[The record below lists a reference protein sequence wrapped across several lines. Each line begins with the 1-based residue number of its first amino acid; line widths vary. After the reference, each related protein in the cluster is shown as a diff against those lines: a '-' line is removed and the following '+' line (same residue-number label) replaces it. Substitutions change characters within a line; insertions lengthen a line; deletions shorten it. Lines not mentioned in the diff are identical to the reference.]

1 MGKRAIPVILTEEE
15 QEDLLN
21 QFNVRYVTSQRNKV
35 MFQLMLNTGL
45 RVSETTS
52 LRWEDVN
59 LTSGKLMVREG
70 KGAKD
75 RSLWVDEDQL
85 KELGKWKER
94 QVEKIGKLPRW
105 VFSTLR
111 EGNAGKKLTIQQVWK
126 TLKTYAKKAG
136 IEKDISP
143 HTLRHTF
150 ATDLY
155 RETGKIRLVQK
166 ALGHSDLSTTMIY
179 THIVDDELEDA
190 LKSFRGGKGNQSE
203 SET

>member
-1 MGKRAIPVILTEEE
+1 MGKRAIPVVLTESE
-15 QEDLLN
+15 QEKLLD
-21 QFNVRYVTSQRNKV
+21 QFNERYVTSFRNKV

-45 RVSETTS
+45 RVSEAVS

-59 LTSGKLMVREG
+59 LTSGKVMVREG

-75 RSLWVDEDQL
+75 RSLWVDEGQL
-85 KELGKWKER
+85 DELGKWKER
-94 QVEKIGKLPRW
+94 QVEKVGELPKW

-111 EGNAGKKLTIQQVWK
+111 KGNAGEKLTIQQVWK
-126 TLKTYAKKAG
+126 TLKTYAEKAG
-136 IEKDISP
+136 VEKDISP

-166 ALGHSDLSTTMIY
+166 ALGHADLSTTMIY
-179 THIVDDELEDA
+179 THIVDEELEGA
-190 LKSFRGGKGNQSE
+190 MKSFRGG
-203 SET
+203 

>member
-1 MGKRAIPVILTEEE
+1 MGKRQIPVVLTEEE
-15 QEDLLN
+15 QQSLLD
-21 QFNVRYVTSQRNKV
+21 QFNTRYVTSQRNEV

-45 RVSETTS
+45 RVSEIVS

-59 LTSGKLMVREG
+59 LTSGKVMVREG

-75 RSLWVDEDQL
+75 RTLWVDENQL
-85 KELGKWKER
+85 EELKKWKER
-94 QVEKIGKLPRW
+94 QVEKVGELPKW
-105 VFSTLR
+105 VFSALR

-126 TLKTYAKKAG
+126 TLRTYAEKAG
-136 IEKDISP
+136 VEKDISP

-166 ALGHSDLSTTMIY
+166 ALGHADLSTTMIY
-179 THIVDDELEDA
+179 THIMDEELEGA
-190 LKSFRGGKGNQSE
+190 MKSFRGKEEENRENQ
-203 SET
+203 

>member
-1 MGKRAIPVILTEEE
+1 MGKRAIPVVLTESE

-45 RVSETTS
+45 RVSEIVS

-59 LTSGKLMVREG
+59 LTSGKVMVREG

-75 RSLWVDEDQL
+75 RTLWVDEGQVD
-85 KELGKWKER
+85 ELGEWKER
-94 QVEKIGKLPRW
+94 QVEKLGKLPKW

-111 EGNAGKKLTIQQVWK
+111 AGNSGEKLTIQQVWK
-126 TLKTYAKKAG
+126 TLRTYAVKAG

-166 ALGHSDLSTTMIY
+166 ALGHADLSTTMIY
-179 THIVDDELEDA
+179 THIVDEELEGA
-190 LKSFRGGKGNQSE
+190 MKSFREGELRGN
-203 SET
+203 

>member
-1 MGKRAIPVILTEEE
+1 MGKRAIPVVLTKEE
-15 QEDLLN
+15 QQSLIN
-21 QFNVRYVTSQRNKV
+21 QFNTRYVTSHRNKV
-35 MFQLMLNTGL
+35 MFQMMLNKGL
-45 RVSETTS
+45 SVSEIVS

-59 LTSGKLMVREG
+59 LTSGKVMVREG

-75 RSLWVDEDQL
+75 RTLWVDNSQL
-85 KELGKWKER
+85 DELGEWKDR
-94 QVEKIGKLPRW
+94 QVEKIGELPRW

-111 EGNAGKKLTIQQVWK
+111 ESNAGEKLTIQQVWK
-126 TLKTYAKKAG
+126 TLKTYAEKAG

-166 ALGHSDLSTTMIY
+166 ALGHADLSTTMIY
-179 THIVDDELEDA
+179 THIVDEELEGA
-190 LKSFRGGKGNQSE
+190 MKSLR
-203 SET
+203 

>member
-1 MGKRAIPVILTEEE
+1 MGKRKIPVVLTEEE
-15 QEDLLN
+15 QRSLLD
-21 QFNVRYVTSQRNKV
+21 QFNTRYITSQRNKV

-45 RVSETTS
+45 RVSEIVS

-59 LTSGKLMVREG
+59 LTTGKLMVREG

-75 RSLWVDEDQL
+75 RTLWVDEGQVE
-85 KELGKWKER
+85 ELGEWKER
-94 QVEKIGKLPRW
+94 QGEKVGELPKW

-111 EGNAGKKLTIQQVWK
+111 EGNAGEKMSIQQVWK
-126 TLKTYAKKAG
+126 TFKTYAEKAG

-166 ALGHSDLSTTMIY
+166 ALGHADLSTTMIY
-179 THIVDDELEDA
+179 THIVDEELEGA
-190 LKSFRGGKGNQSE
+190 MKSFRGSGG
-203 SET
+203 

>member
-1 MGKRAIPVILTEEE
+1 MGKRKIPVVLTEEE
-15 QEDLLN
+15 QEDLLD

-35 MFQLMLNTGL
+35 TFQLMLNTGL
-45 RVSETTS
+45 RVSEAVS

-75 RSLWVDEDQL
+75 RTLWVDEGQL
-85 KELGKWKER
+85 DELGEWKER
-94 QVEKIGKLPRW
+94 QVEKVWELPKW

-111 EGNAGKKLTIQQVWK
+111 EGNAGKKMSIQQVWK
-126 TLKTYAKKAG
+126 TLKTYAEKAG
-136 IEKDISP
+136 IKKDISP

-166 ALGHSDLSTTMIY
+166 ALGHADLSTTMIY
-179 THIVDDELEDA
+179 THIVDEELEGA
-190 LKSFRGGKGNQSE
+190 MKSLRG
-203 SET
+203 

>member
-1 MGKRAIPVILTEEE
+1 VIGVQHLRVKMVKRKIPVVLTKNE
-15 QEDLLN
+15 QQDLLE
-21 QFNVRYVTSQRNKV
+21 QFNTRHVTSQRNKV

-52 LRWEDVN
+52 LRWKDVN
-59 LTSGKLMVREG
+59 FTSGKLMVREG

-75 RSLWVDEDQL
+75 RTLRVDEDQL
-85 KELGKWKER
+85 DELGEWKGR
-94 QVEKIGKLPRW
+94 QKEKVGRLPKL
-105 VFSTLR
+105 VFSTLK

-126 TLKTYAKKAG
+126 MLKIYAEKAN

-155 RETGKIRLVQK
+155 QETGKIRWVQQ
-166 ALGHSDLSTTMIY
+166 ALGHADSSTTMIY
-179 THIVDDELEDA
+179 THIVEERFEEGDKD
-190 LKSFRGGKGNQSE
+190 
-203 SET
+203 

>member
-1 MGKRAIPVILTEEE
+1 MGKRQIPVVLTEEE
-15 QEDLLN
+15 QQKLLN
-21 QFNVRYVTSQRNKV
+21 QFNERYVTSQRNKV

-45 RVSETTS
+45 RVSEAVS

-75 RSLWVDEDQL
+75 RTLWVDEAQL
-85 KELGKWKER
+85 ESLGEWKDR
-94 QVEKIGKLPRW
+94 QVEKVGELPRW

-111 EGNAGKKLTIQQVWK
+111 EGNPGNIMSIQQVWK
-126 TLKTYAKKAG
+126 TLKTYAGKAG

-166 ALGHSDLSTTMIY
+166 ALGHADLSTTMIY
-179 THIVDDELEDA
+179 THIVDEELEGA
-190 LKSFRGGKGNQSE
+190 MKSFRGGNNQSK
-203 SET
+203 

>member
-1 MGKRAIPVILTEEE
+1 MPKRAIPVVLTDEE
-15 QEDLLN
+15 QQKLLD
-21 QFNVRYVTSQRNKV
+21 QFNTRYVTSFRNKV

-45 RVSETTS
+45 RVSETVS
-52 LRWEDVN
+52 LRWKDVH
-59 LTSGKLMVREG
+59 LTSGKVMVREG

-75 RSLWVDEDQL
+75 RTLWVDNGQL
-85 KELGKWKER
+85 DELGEWKER
-94 QVEKIGKLPRW
+94 QVEKLGELPRW

-111 EGNAGKKLTIQQVWK
+111 DGNAGEKLTIQQVWK
-126 TLKTYAKKAG
+126 TLRTYAEKAG
-136 IEKDISP
+136 IEKNISP

-166 ALGHSDLSTTMIY
+166 ALGHADLSTTMIY

-190 LKSFRGGKGNQSE
+190 LKSFRRQ
-203 SET
+203 

>member
-1 MGKRAIPVILTEEE
+1 MGKRAIPVVLTEEE
-15 QEDLLN
+15 QQKLLD
-21 QFNVRYVTSQRNKV
+21 QFNERYVTSHRNKV

-45 RVSETTS
+45 RVSEVVS

-75 RSLWVDEDQL
+75 RTLWVDEGQVD
-85 KELGKWKER
+85 ELGEWKER
-94 QVEKIGKLPRW
+94 QVKKVGELSKW

-111 EGNAGKKLTIQQVWK
+111 EGNAGKKMSIQQVWK
-126 TLKTYAKKAG
+126 TLKTYAEKAG
-136 IEKDISP
+136 LEKDISP

-166 ALGHSDLSTTMIY
+166 ALGHADLSTTMIY
-179 THIVDDELEDA
+179 THIVDEELEGA
-190 LKSFRGGKGNQSE
+190 MKSFRGASG
-203 SET
+203 

>member
-1 MGKRAIPVILTEEE
+1 MGKRAIPVVLTEEE

-166 ALGHSDLSTTMIY
+166 ALGHADLSTTMIY
-179 THIVDDELEDA
+179 THIVDEELEGA
-190 LKSFRGGKGNQSE
+190 MKSFRSASG
-203 SET
+203 

>member
-45 RVSETTS
+45 RVSEAVS
-52 LRWEDVN
+52 LRWKDVN

-75 RSLWVDEDQL
+75 RTLWVDNDQL
-85 KELGKWKER
+85 DELGEWKER
-94 QVEKIGKLPRW
+94 QVEKLGEVPKW

-126 TLKTYAKKAG
+126 TLKTYTEKAG
-136 IEKDISP
+136 IKKDISP

-166 ALGHSDLSTTMIY
+166 ALGHADLSTTMIY
-179 THIVDDELEDA
+179 THIVDEELEGA
-190 LKSFRGGKGNQSE
+190 MKSFRGASG
-203 SET
+203 

>member
-1 MGKRAIPVILTEEE
+1 MGKRQIPVILTEEE
-15 QEDLLN
+15 QEDLLD
-21 QFNVRYVTSQRNKV
+21 QFNNRYVTSHRNKV

-45 RVSETTS
+45 RVSEAVS

-59 LTSGKLMVREG
+59 LSGKVMVREG

-75 RSLWVDEDQL
+75 RTLWIDNSQL
-85 KELGKWKER
+85 EELGDWKDR
-94 QVEKIGKLPRW
+94 QVEKMGKLPKW

-111 EGNAGKKLTIQQVWK
+111 EGNAGKKLTLQQIWK
-126 TLKTYAKKAG
+126 TLKTYAEKAG

-166 ALGHSDLSTTMIY
+166 ALGHADLSTTMIY
-179 THIVDDELEDA
+179 THIVDEELEGA
-190 LKSFRGGKGNQSE
+190 MKSFRGVEK
-203 SET
+203 

>member
-15 QEDLLN
+15 QQKLLD
-21 QFNVRYVTSQRNKV
+21 QFNTRYVTSERNKV

-45 RVSETTS
+45 RVSEAVS

-59 LTSGKLMVREG
+59 LTSGKVMVREG

-75 RSLWVDEDQL
+75 RTLWVDNDQL
-85 KELGKWKER
+85 EELGEWKER
-94 QVEKIGKLPRW
+94 QVEKVGELPRW

-111 EGNAGKKLTIQQVWK
+111 EGNAGKKMSIQQVWK
-126 TLKTYAKKAG
+126 TLKTYAEKAE
-136 IEKDISP
+136 IEKDVSP

-166 ALGHSDLSTTMIY
+166 ALGHADLSTTMIY
-179 THIVDDELEDA
+179 THIVDEELEGA
-190 LKSFRGGKGNQSE
+190 MKSFRNQ
-203 SET
+203 

>member
-1 MGKRAIPVILTEEE
+1 MTKRKIPVVLTQEE
-15 QEDLLN
+15 QDKLLN
-21 QFNVRYVTSQRNKV
+21 QFNERYVTSYRNKV

-45 RVSETTS
+45 RSSEAAS
-52 LRWEDVN
+52 LRWKDIN

-75 RSLWVDEDQL
+75 RTLWVDDSQL
-85 KELGKWKER
+85 EELKTWRER
-94 QVEKIGKLPRW
+94 QVNKLGEAPKW
-105 VFSTLR
+105 VFSTLK
-111 EGNAGKKLTIQQVWK
+111 EGSSGKKLTAQQVWK
-126 TLKTYAKKAG
+126 TLKTYADKAG
-136 IEKDISP
+136 IEKDIHP

-190 LKSFRGGKGNQSE
+190 LKSFRGEKE
-203 SET
+203 PVRA

>member
-1 MGKRAIPVILTEEE
+1 MGKRQIPVVLTEEE
-15 QEDLLN
+15 QEDLLD
-21 QFNVRYVTSQRNKV
+21 QFNTRYVTSERNKV

-45 RVSETTS
+45 RVSEAVS

-75 RSLWVDEDQL
+75 RTLWVDEGQL
-85 KELGKWKER
+85 DELSEWKER
-94 QVEKIGKLPRW
+94 QVEKVGKPPRW

-111 EGNAGKKLTIQQVWK
+111 EGNAGKKMSIQQVWK
-126 TLKTYAKKAG
+126 TLRTYAGKAG

-166 ALGHSDLSTTMIY
+166 ALGHADLSTTMIY
-179 THIVDDELEDA
+179 THIVDEELEGA
-190 LKSFRGGKGNQSE
+190 MKSFRSASG
-203 SET
+203 